1 MNIHPGMRLMRTTAD
16 GVADIVL
23 VHAVRYG
30 PLPYAEISDEPDGN
44 RRSILLAELERQFP
58 EPVEPGSAIAAGS
71 PVGGQP
77 VSVTPVSRAPRR
89 RRPAA
94 RRMVRVQRR
103 R

>member
-1 MNIHPGMRLMRTTAD
+1 MNIHPGMRLMRTTTD

-58 EPVEPGSAIAAGS
+58 EPVEPGSTIA
-71 PVGGQP
+71 GGP
-77 VSVTPVSRAPRR
+77 VTPVPPPPRR
-89 RRPAA
+89 RRPPA